1 MTISLKYVLAD
12 PSCLPTASVE
22 RSAAFDLKANLE
34 PIDLLLE
41 TPLSRDE
48 EIDCTNAAISKNL
61 FVNGK
66 LAEDFL
72 EADAV
77 SELSRGRKLLYLPPL
92 GRKIVN
98 AGFKVGLSTDD
109 PNKLA
114 VMLICSRSGLSCRH
128 GISVINAPGVVDEDY
143 PDWVGV
149 GLINLGT
156 GHHLF
161 SHGARIAQAMFVEV
175 ENPSYEVVE
184 DLALSGER
192 LGGFGHTGV

>member
-1 MTISLKYVLAD
+1 MSVSVKYVLAD
-12 PSCLPTASVE
+12 PSCLPTASVD

-34 PIDLLLE
+34 PIELLVE
-41 TPLSRDE
+41 PPLSSGE
-48 EIDCTNAAISKNL
+48 MIDCTNASVFRNL
-61 FVNGK
+61 FINGK
-66 LAEDFL
+66 LAENLL
-72 EADAV
+72 EKNTVD
-77 SELSRGRKLLYLPPL
+77 ELSQGRKLLYLPPL

-128 GISVINAPGVVDEDY
+128 GISVINAPGIVDEDY

-161 SHGARIAQAMFVEV
+161 SHGARIAQALFMEV
-175 ENPSYEVVE
+175 ENPSYEIVE
-184 DLALSGER
+184 ELTLSGER
-192 LGGFGHTGV
+192 LGGFGHSGV